1 MVIRMVDIGRTW
13 GPATLS
19 PVTHRARTVLG
30 SALLSLVALAG
41 PFVPLAAQA
50 AAAAAPAASP
60 SASPSAAGSPSAPG
74 SPAAPGSPVP
84 GSTCAI
90 GDLVSIA
97 VPTPSPLPTHD
108 PGVPT
113 IGGELLAG
121 NGLSVPIASPPL
133 PTMVAATS
141 WLVADLDSGAVL
153 GACGAHRY
161 AAPAS
166 VQKLLLV
173 ATALPKLKPTDVTT
187 ITAED
192 LNFEPGSSAVG
203 LMRGGTYTVEDLFL
217 GLMLNSGNDAANTL
231 ARLAGGDR
239 GVPGGLAEM
248 NAEARRLG
256 AWDTHAETP
265 SGLDGPGQVTSV
277 YDLAL
282 IFRACFGHENFRRY
296 IKTETA
302 RMPAQP
308 PKDPDGFAIQNDNR
322 LLYEYPG
329 ALGGKTG
336 FTDIA
341 RHTFVGA
348 AERNGRR
355 LVVAV
360 LGAEIRPLRAWQ
372 QTASL
377 LDWGFAVARDASVGH
392 LVAPGEAEKLMAR
405 PPSATPQIST
415 AQSAVDPSPSQ
426 SPPAIVLVLIG
437 AGLAAFGSACVI
449 AVRLSGRRRA
459 GHRGWRADDRAPVLV
474 GATAAQAEAHH
485 PEPEPATAT
494 PAAAPPP
501 APPPDTPPSPPEAP
515 PLMGQPT
522 A

>member
-1 MVIRMVDIGRTW
+1 M
-13 GPATLS
+13 S
-19 PVTHRARTVLG
+19 HRARTVLG

-50 AAAAAPAASP
+50 AAATPAPSA
-60 SASPSAAGSPSAPG
+60 SASPSAPGASATPG
-74 SPAAPGSPVP
+74 SPVPGSPVP

-90 GDLVSIA
+90 SELVSIA
-97 VPTPSPLPTHD
+97 VPTPSPLPTHE
-108 PGVPT
+108 PGRPT

-121 NGLSVPIASPPL
+121 NGLSVPIGSAPL
-133 PTMVAATS
+133 PSALAATS

-173 ATALPKLKPTDVTT
+173 ATALPKLNPTDVTT
-187 ITAED
+187 ITDED
-192 LNFEPGSSAVG
+192 LNFEAGSSAVG
-203 LMRGGTYTVEDLFL
+203 LMRGGTYAVEDLFL

-231 ARLAGGDR
+231 ARLAGGTR
-239 GVPGGLAEM
+239 GVPGGLADM

-282 IFRACFGHENFRRY
+282 IFRACFGYEHFRRY
-296 IKTETA
+296 LKTENA

-348 AERNGRR
+348 AERDGRR

-360 LGAEIRPLRAWQ
+360 LGAEIRPQRAWQ

-377 LDWGFAVARDASVGH
+377 LDWGFGLARDASVGH
-392 LVAPGEAEKLMAR
+392 LVVPGEAEKLTAS
-405 PPSATPQIST
+405 PPSQAAQEPTAGAAT
-415 AQSAVDPSPSQ
+415 APSPSN
-426 SPPAIVLVLIG
+426 SPPAVVLVLAG
-437 AGLAAFGSACVI
+437 AGIATLGSAWVF
-449 AVRLSGRRRA
+449 AVRLSRRRRT
-459 GHRGWRADDRAPVLV
+459 GHRRWRAQDRTPAMV
-474 GATAAQAEAHH
+474 GATEVAGEAGTAGPPGLAKPPSDSIDERTTAE
-485 PEPEPATAT
+485 P
-494 PAAAPPP
+494 PAAAPLIAAPPLAGAPAPSDSPP
-501 APPPDTPPSPPEAP
+501 APP
-515 PLMGQPT
+515 PLMGQPP